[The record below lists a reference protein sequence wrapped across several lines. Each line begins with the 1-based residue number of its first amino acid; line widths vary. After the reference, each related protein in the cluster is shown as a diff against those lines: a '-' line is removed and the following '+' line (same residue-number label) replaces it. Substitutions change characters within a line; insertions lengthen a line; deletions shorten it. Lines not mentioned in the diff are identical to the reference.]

1 MRRWFLAA
9 AIVIAAAATAYSQ
22 AQIQAGYAVLTG
34 NVGTAAP
41 VASAL
46 FTFSNSAG
54 IIVSQ
59 AGVGSAPPILRSR
72 VFVDE
77 KGTRTGLA
85 MANTSAQVATVNL
98 TLRDTAGAVAGQS
111 SLTLNPSEHRSRFV
125 DELFGTLPPNFTGSV
140 TFESNQ
146 ALSSITLR
154 ERKNS
159 FNEPLYATLP
169 VVDLNAPGGT
179 QLVFPHL
186 AAGEGYVTQL
196 ILVNRG
202 PQAASGTVRFF
213 ASDGTA
219 MVLRANS
226 SDASQLSYTIAP
238 DGVYQVELNS
248 PSGVKI
254 GYATLTAATG
264 STAPAGTIVFRFVKD
279 DTVVTEAAVAAVR
292 ATTLSRIY
300 VDYIGSR
307 TGFAIANSSQQA
319 ANVTFRL
326 LDRYGVE
333 ESTTTLSLAA
343 GAHTAKF
350 ADELFPNVADGFTGL
365 MEIQSP
371 VAIAPVT
378 LKLHVNSRFD
388 QILTTLPVADL
399 TLPASSAP
407 VILPQIA
414 IGQGFSTRLIFLHP
428 GSVSDANGQ
437 MRFVQS
443 DGTPMSVPMSGT
455 TADNFGYQL
464 PVGNGRQFYPG
475 SAATVAS
482 VSLLDSATG
491 QPTTELL
498 LTEGAAF
505 RPRLRVVD
513 TAGIVRDDF
522 EPTFQS
528 SNQAIAT
535 VDSLGRLRGVK
546 AGFSTIVINVSG
558 VIATAAATVTKV
570 ESGISGYNVLG
581 VAQDL
586 AKRLYLVVP
595 QDHTVLRADD
605 LSQAPVIYAGIQ
617 RSPGLKN
624 DLKLQS
630 QFRQPSFVALDATE
644 GSLYLADSANNVIR
658 RIRPGTSDP
667 VETLA
672 GTGVA
677 GSQDGPAAQAS
688 FNNPRGVALD
698 GNGYLWIADS
708 NNQTIRRLNILT
720 MTVDTVAGKVGT
732 PGNADGVGNAALF
745 RNPSGVAVVT
755 ETADEQLARE
765 LRGDPPPP
773 VEVVVADTGNNT
785 VRSVDATGKV
795 TTFAVT
801 TSSSLR
807 FELRGG
813 LASRISLANADTAT
827 LNGPTG
833 VAITASGDIV
843 ITESG
848 RRRVTALVRNGSRS
862 RDTVAVSLTSPNT
875 DSVPQTVLLGS
886 GGDIIIG
893 GTNSVQIVQQGVPTI
908 TAITP
913 DHVSATGGQSVTI
926 TGTNF
931 DANAR
936 VLIAGDLRRAVVL
949 DSQTIRLLSPVLPS
963 GTTTVTITTR
973 GGNAS
978 RSVVVDPPSS
988 STPGFVTTAVGGGA
1002 SFGDGAAPTSATLV
1016 APSGLALGPGGIVYS
1031 VERLY
1036 NRVRR
1041 IDRVRGIIT
1050 TVAGTGE
1057 EGFSGDGRG
1066 AGAARLSNPVAAAVD
1081 SGGNLFITDTRNNR
1095 IRRVDA
1101 LTGII
1106 TTVAGTGTRGF
1117 AGDNGPA
1124 RLAVLH
1130 WPDGITVDA
1139 NDNLLIADS
1148 GNQRVR
1154 KVDVRTGIIT
1164 TVAGNGVAG
1173 FSGDRGPAINAAL
1186 NFTPASQV
1194 RGLAVDRSGNLL
1206 ISDTGNNRIR
1216 AVDRNGIIFTLVGG
1230 GPSQT
1235 PLGQAGPAI
1244 NLSSPSGIFA
1254 ERDGGILIADTGTH
1268 TVRRFDPLSGGI
1280 TAVAGNGTRGFA
1292 GDSQLATTARLN
1304 FPNAVAADS
1313 SGNILISDQFNY
1325 RIRQV
1330 SARNQIISTIVGSGD
1345 QLFVGN
1351 GKLSTDAS
1359 LGTVDGVAVDSRGN
1373 MFFADRVTQRI
1384 RRVDGVTGTI
1394 TTIAG
1399 DGSLGFGGTTTL
1411 AVDSAVNDPAAVAL
1425 DSAGNVYFAD
1435 RGNQRIRRIDAA
1447 SGAITTVA
1455 GSGKTGFAG
1464 DNGPAV
1470 NADIDL
1476 KGSFNRVEIA
1486 FDAAGNLY
1494 FTDTGNNRI
1503 RRVDSVTKNITTV
1516 AGNGQEGFSGDSGP
1530 ALSAALHEPAGL
1542 AIDGGGNIFI
1552 ADALNHR
1559 VRRVDAASKVITTW
1573 AGSGPAGLG
1582 QGDFGGDD
1590 QLATAARLNVPLGLA
1605 FDAAGNLF
1613 IADAVNSRVR
1623 RVNGTT
1629 LIITT
1634 VAGTG
1639 VSGFSGDGGK
1649 AVDARFNVPSGLA
1662 VDAAGNLYVADTQNR
1677 RIRFVR
1683 GPVP

>member
-1 MRRWFLAA
+1 MRRWFLSA
-9 AIVIAAAATAYSQ
+9 AIVIGAAATAYSQ

-202 PQAASGTVRFF
+202 SQAASGTVRFF
-213 ASDGTA
+213 ASDATPL
-219 MVLRANS
+219 VLRANGNN
-226 SDASQLSYTIAP
+226 ASQLNYTIAP
-238 DGVYQVELNS
+238 DGVYQVELDS

-254 GYATLTAATG
+254 GYATLTAASG
-264 STAPAGTIVFRFVKD
+264 STAPAGTVAFRFVKD
-279 DTVVTEAAVAAVR
+279 DMVVTEAAVAAVR

-307 TGFAIANSSQQA
+307 TGIAIANSSQQS

-326 LDRYGVE
+326 MDRYGVE
-333 ESTTTLSLAA
+333 ESTTTVSLAA

-350 ADELFPNVADGFTGL
+350 VDELFSNVADGFTGL

-371 VAIAPVT
+371 VAIVPVT

-399 TLPASSAP
+399 TAPSSSSP
-407 VILPQIA
+407 VVLPQIA

-428 GSVSDANGQ
+428 GSVSDASGQ
-437 MRFVQS
+437 LRFVQS

-482 VSLLDSATG
+482 VSLLDSVTG

-498 LTEGAAF
+498 LTEGVAF

-546 AGFSTIVINVSG
+546 AGFSSIVITVSG
-558 VIATAAATVTKV
+558 VITTAAATVTNV
-570 ESGISGYNVLG
+570 QSGISGYNVLG

-586 AKRLYLVVP
+586 ARRLYLVVP
-595 QDHTVLRADD
+595 TDHTVLRADD

-617 RSPGLKN
+617 KSPGLKD

-630 QFRQPSFVALDATE
+630 QFRQPSFITLDATE
-644 GSLYLADSANNVIR
+644 GSLYLADSANNVVR

-667 VETLA
+667 VETVA
-672 GTGVA
+672 GTGTA
-677 GSQDGPAAQAS
+677 GSQDGPANQAT

-698 GNGYLWIADS
+698 GHGYLWIADS
-708 NNQTIRRLNILT
+708 NNQTIRRLNIAT
-720 MTVDTVAGKVGT
+720 RIVDTVAGKVGT
-732 PGNADGVGNAALF
+732 PGNADGVRDAARF
-745 RNPSGVAVVT
+745 QNPSGVAVVN

-773 VEVVVADTGNNT
+773 VEVVVADTGNNA
-785 VRSVDATGKV
+785 VRSVDETGKV

-807 FELRGG
+807 FEVRGA
-813 LASRISLANADTAT
+813 LASRISVANADTAT
-827 LNGPTG
+827 LSGPTG
-833 VAITASGDIV
+833 VTLSASGDII
-843 ITESG
+843 ITEPG
-848 RRRVTALVRNGSRS
+848 RRRVTALVRNGTQSRS
-862 RDTVAVSLTSPNT
+862 TVAVSLTSPNR
-875 DSVPQTVLLGS
+875 DSAPQTVLLGS

-893 GTNSVQIVQQGVPTI
+893 GTNSVQIVQQGGPTI

-913 DHVSATGGQSVTI
+913 DHVSTTGGQNVTI
-926 TGTNF
+926 NGTNF
-931 DANAR
+931 DANAK
-936 VLIAGDLRRAVVL
+936 VLIAGDLRRAVVV

-963 GTTTVTITTR
+963 GTTTVTVTTR

-978 RSVVVDPPSS
+978 SSLVVDPPSS
-988 STPGFVTTAVGGGA
+988 STPGFVTTVVGGGT

-1016 APSGLALGPGGIVYS
+1016 APTGLALGPGGIVYS

-1066 AGAARLSNPVAAAVD
+1066 AGAARLSYPLTATVD

-1106 TTVAGTGTRGF
+1106 TTVAGTGARGF
-1117 AGDNGPA
+1117 AGDGGPA
-1124 RLAVLH
+1124 RLAVLN

-1148 GNQRVR
+1148 GNNRVR
-1154 KVDVRTGIIT
+1154 KVDPRTGIIT

-1186 NFTPASQV
+1186 NFTPASRV

-1230 GPSQT
+1230 GASST
-1235 PLGQAGPAI
+1235 PLGQVGPSTT
-1244 NLSSPSGIFA
+1244 LSSPSGIA
-1254 ERDGGILIADTGTH
+1254 VDRDGGILIAETGGHVVSRFEPLTGGL
-1268 TVRRFDPLSGGI
+1268 TV
-1280 TAVAGNGTRGFA
+1280 VAGDRTRGFA
-1292 GDSQLATTARLN
+1292 GDSQLATTSRLN
-1304 FPNAVAADS
+1304 YPSAVAADS
-1313 SGNILISDQFNY
+1313 SGNVLISDQFNY
-1325 RIRQV
+1325 RIRGV
-1330 SARNQIISTIVGSGD
+1330 DARSQRISTIAGNGD
-1345 QLFVGN
+1345 QEFVGN
-1351 GKLSTDAS
+1351 AKLATDTS
-1359 LGTVDGVAVDSRGN
+1359 LGTVDGVAVDSKGN
-1373 MFFADRVTQRI
+1373 IFFADRVTQRI
-1384 RRVDGVTGTI
+1384 RRADAVSRII

-1399 DGSLGFGGTTTL
+1399 DGTLGFGGSTNL
-1411 AVDSAVNDPAAVAL
+1411 AVDSAVSDPSGIAVDA
-1425 DSAGNVYFAD
+1425 AGNVYFAD
-1435 RGNQRIRRIDAA
+1435 RDNQRIRRIDV
-1447 SGAITTVA
+1447 GTGGITTVA
-1455 GSGKTGFAG
+1455 GSGKTGFSG
-1464 DNGPAV
+1464 DNGQAA

-1476 KGSFNRVEIA
+1476 RGSLNRLQIA

-1494 FTDTGNNRI
+1494 FTDSGNNRI
-1503 RRVDSVTKNITTV
+1503 RRVDNVSKNITTV
-1516 AGNGQEGFSGDSGP
+1516 AGNGQEGFSGDGGP
-1530 ALSAALHEPAGL
+1530 AVSAAFREPAGL

-1573 AGSGPAGLG
+1573 AGSGPAGAG
-1582 QGDFGGDD
+1582 QGDFGGDNE
-1590 QLATAARLNVPLGLA
+1590 LATAARLSVPLGLA

-1613 IADAVNSRVR
+1613 IADAGNSRIR

-1639 VSGFSGDGGK
+1639 TNGFSGDGGL
-1649 AVDARFNVPSGLA
+1649 AVEARFNVPSGVA
-1662 VDAAGNLYVADTQNR
+1662 VDASGNLYVADTPNR
-1677 RIRFVR
+1677 RIRIVR